1 MPHKNILHNAIL
13 FTIDLT
19 VLISLFYLST
29 FIRASLGG
37 EDIPIFNTI
46 SLSNFIF
53 IIFIILF
60 FMQSEEIY
68 HFRYDFW
75 QETKKILKS
84 LFFSYLMTL
93 TLLALMKTNFEYSRL
108 FLTIYFISAMLL
120 LPFSKR
126 SIKKILYSFDFFKNP
141 ILILGDPQEVEILKD
156 EFKKNFYLGQS
167 LSDREYNAVIII
179 SKDIQ
184 KERLDKLIEKYLNQ
198 KIDLYIVPYLRDI
211 NFVHSNILEYYNIRT
226 NAIHIENRLLIK
238 RNIWIKRF
246 FDTLLTLLVLPLFA
260 LIHLIVTL
268 LIKLDSKGGV
278 FFKQPRLGKDNQ
290 DFLCYKYRTMHE
302 KSDELLKLHLAKN
315 PDEIAYY
322 DEYHKYKN
330 DPRITKIG
338 KILRSTSLDELPQ
351 IINILKGE
359 MSWVGPRPY
368 MLNEKKKLE
377 KHLPFILKVKPGI
390 TGLWQVSGRN
400 NLTFKERN
408 ELEVWYIKNWLLW
421 DDFVIL
427 VKTIKVV
434 LLKVGAK

>member
-1 MPHKNILHNAIL
+1 MTNRNILHNIIL
-13 FTIDLT
+13 FMVDTIL
-19 VLISLFYLST
+19 LIALFYLST
-29 FIRASLGG
+29 SIRASLSG
-37 EDIPIFNTI
+37 EEIPVFNTI
-46 SLSNFIF
+46 ELSNFIF

-60 FMQSEEIY
+60 FMHNEKIY

-84 LFFSYLMTL
+84 IFLSYLMAL

-120 LPFSKR
+120 LPLSKR
-126 SIKKILYSFDFFKNP
+126 TLKKILYAFDFFKNP
-141 ILILGDPQEVEILKD
+141 ILILGDPKEIKILED
-156 EFKKNFYLGQS
+156 EFKKNFYLGQVVT
-167 LSDREYNAVIII
+167 DREYHSVVII
-179 SKDIQ
+179 SKGIK
-184 KERLDKLIEKYLNQ
+184 KEILDQ
-198 KIDLYIVPYLRDI
+198 KIENYLKQKVDLYIIPYLRDI

-226 NAIHIENRLLIK
+226 NAIHIENRLLIR
-238 RNIWIKRF
+238 RNIWIKQL
-246 FDTLLTLLVLPLFA
+246 FDILLTLFVLPLF
-260 LIHLIVTL
+260 LIIHLILSL
-268 LIKLDSKGGV
+268 LIKLDSKGSI
-278 FFKQPRLGKDNQ
+278 FFRQHRLGKDNQ

-302 KSDELLKLHLAKN
+302 QSNELLQKYLEKN
-315 PDEIAYY
+315 PDEVIYY
-322 DEYHKYKN
+322 KNYHKYQN
-330 DPRITKIG
+330 DPRVTKIG
-338 KILRSTSLDELPQ
+338 KILRATSLDELPQ

-368 MLNEKKKLE
+368 MLNESEKLGE
-377 KHLPFILKVKPGI
+377 NLSFILRVKPGI